1 MTEVDSGRAARWVER
16 GPLCCSEQEN
26 DRGEQS
32 AAAHGVLPTCNHPT
46 KHEDWKDED
55 AMPRFGN
62 GKRRTDWL
70 GTVSVLTIAAGFLFA
85 AYLLVGLAGFLN

>member
-1 MTEVDSGRAARWVER
+1 
-16 GPLCCSEQEN
+16 
-26 DRGEQS
+26 
-32 AAAHGVLPTCNHPT
+32 
-46 KHEDWKDED
+46 
-55 AMPRFGN
+55 MPRFGN